1 MLTMKRETKALN
13 KLRASQ
19 AKSKALDQSQKVD
32 LDNLVRVLKQFDNK
46 SPYPSMINIPSKS
59 GSIYIKVE
67 NILRAAAEGSYC
79 RIITDCGKV
88 HTLSNNLKSIE
99 KQLNPQYFF
108 RCHHSHLINLSKVKE
123 VVTDMGAYVI
133 MEDGSEVDISKRKK
147 NDFFKAMQRFIYS

>member
-1 MLTMKRETKALN
+1 MNRETKALN
-13 KLRASQ
+13 RLRASH
-19 AKSKALDQSQKVD
+19 AKSNQPGDAPKVD
-32 LDNLVRVLKQFDNK
+32 LDNLARVLQQFDHK

-79 RIITDCGKV
+79 RIFTDCGKV

-108 RCHHSHLINLSKVKE
+108 RCHHSHLINLAKVKE
-123 VVTDMGAYVI
+123 VVTDMGTYVV